1 MTDREWPE
9 YPNQSGGET
18 VTGPESAQEEAASER
33 GWEADPPSP
42 ASEECQSE
50 EGSNWERTAQEA
62 QEEVPG
68 GQRGEDLG
76 TPGQAQELQEAA
88 PFFRGGRLR
97 AFPNHRNIGW
107 KPGMESSEDSRE
119 EPDLPAESP
128 ESSGQELQ
136 EAAAL
141 SPEET
146 QVPFQTE
153 NAWEPGAE
161 RRRILT
167 AGKARSRWQSGRL
180 PNRMIRARR
189 FPRPA
194 PQTPPPVWNPG
205 WQAPY
210 HQAPQNY
217 PYGQGQYQ
225 GGWHPQQRQ
234 VPPPYYGGT
243 PYQAPNPYQNQ
254 APYGYPGQAG
264 PGIKGSLVTRKAA
277 GIPSS
282 QPSRRGPALCLRLL
296 SLPKRRLESF
306 QMPSRRRKRG

>member
-88 PFFRGGRLR
+88 PFFREEGSE
-97 AFPNHRNIGW
+97 PSQTTETSGW

-161 RRRILT
+161 RPENPDGGESQEPVAERPS
-167 AGKARSRWQSGRL
+167 AQPYDQS
-180 PNRMIRARR
+180 PA
-189 FPRPA
+189 FSRPA

-217 PYGQGQYQ
+217 PYGQGQY
-225 GGWHPQQRQ
+225 
-234 VPPPYYGGT
+234 
-243 PYQAPNPYQNQ
+243 
-254 APYGYPGQAG
+254 
-264 PGIKGSLVTRKAA
+264 
-277 GIPSS
+277 
-282 QPSRRGPALCLRLL
+282 
-296 SLPKRRLESF
+296 
-306 QMPSRRRKRG
+306 

>member
-50 EGSNWERTAQEA
+50 EGSNWERTPRRHRKKSLAVSAGKIWERRARRRSSRRPRLSSGRKAQSLPKPQKHRAGSPEWN
-62 QEEVPG
+62 P
-68 GQRGEDLG
+68 QRIAERNRICPPNLRNR
-76 TPGQAQELQEAA
+76 PA
-88 PFFRGGRLR
+88 RSSKRLR
-97 AFPNHRNIGW
+97 LSLRR
-107 KPGMESSEDSRE
+107 KPRCRFKRKTHGSL
-119 EPDLPAESP
+119 EPSA
-128 ESSGQELQ
+128 
-136 EAAAL
+136 
-141 SPEET
+141 
-146 QVPFQTE
+146 
-153 NAWEPGAE
+153 
-161 RRRILT
+161 RRILT

-189 FPRPA
+189 FPGRLPRRLRLCGIPA
-194 PQTPPPVWNPG
+194 GRRLTIRRRRIIPMGKANIREAGIPSSGRSRRLTMEGRLIRRLTPIRIKLPMVIP
-205 WQAPY
+205 A
-210 HQAPQNY
+210 
-217 PYGQGQYQ
+217 
-225 GGWHPQQRQ
+225 RR
-234 VPPPYYGGT
+234 
-243 PYQAPNPYQNQ
+243 
-254 APYGYPGQAG
+254 

>member
-62 QEEVPG
+62 EEEVPG

-76 TPGQAQELQEAA
+76 TLGQAQEFQEA
-88 PFFRGGRLR
+88 FFREEG
-97 AFPNHRNIGW
+97 
-107 KPGMESSEDSRE
+107 SEPSQTTE
-119 EPDLPAESP
+119 TSAGSP
-128 ESSGQELQ
+128 EWNPQGI
-136 EAAAL
+136 
-141 SPEET
+141 
-146 QVPFQTE
+146 
-153 NAWEPGAE
+153 AE
-161 RRRILT
+161 RNRICPPNLRNRPARSPKRLWLSLRRKPRCRFRRKTHGSQEPSARRMLT

-189 FPRPA
+189 FPGRLPRRLRLCGIPA
-194 PQTPPPVWNPG
+194 GRRLTIRRRRIIPMGKANIREAGIPSSGRSRRLTMEGRLIRRLTPIRIKLPMVIP
-205 WQAPY
+205 A
-210 HQAPQNY
+210 
-217 PYGQGQYQ
+217 
-225 GGWHPQQRQ
+225 RR
-234 VPPPYYGGT
+234 
-243 PYQAPNPYQNQ
+243 
-254 APYGYPGQAG
+254 

-282 QPSRRGPALCLRLL
+282 QPSRRRPALCLRLL